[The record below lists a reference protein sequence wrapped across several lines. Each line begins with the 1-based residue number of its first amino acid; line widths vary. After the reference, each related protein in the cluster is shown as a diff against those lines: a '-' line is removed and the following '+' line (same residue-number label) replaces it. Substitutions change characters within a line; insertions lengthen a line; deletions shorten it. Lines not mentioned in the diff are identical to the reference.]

1 MNGVMV
7 AMLVFVGVLA
17 GVLAGY
23 VMKRGGYGLRWDVI
37 LGLVGSVVGSWIFW
51 TLRISP
57 GAGLIALAVVA
68 FVGATIA
75 IVAQRTIR
83 PRPWIWSLWSRR

>member
-1 MNGVMV
+1 MNSVLI

-23 VMKRGGYGLRWDVI
+23 VMKRGGYGMRWDII

-51 TLRISP
+51 ALRISP
-57 GAGLIALAVVA
+57 GAGLIALAGVA
-68 FVGATIA
+68 FVGAA
-75 IVAQRTIR
+75 IPIVGQRMLR
-83 PRPWIWSLWSRR
+83 PRPWIWSFLSRR